1 MWSALHHL
9 FAHIARVDSMVQK
22 EKERCR
28 QFLTDFRTP
37 SFGKEVGGAAHY
49 TDLIQSVA
57 DGAETRI
64 CIDLND
70 VQMHEPAL
78 ALAIVQNSRRYADLF
93 ASAIDELMPAMP
105 LALAHNASLQDILRV
120 ARLERANEAS
130 AADADGAG
138 AGASSDPRRLFPP
151 RLMRTYE
158 VRFAPLVDTAAKP
171 LRLRDIGAI
180 NVGKLVTAECMVV
193 RASDVKPQIDVAAY
207 TW

>member
-1 MWSALHHL
+1 ML
-9 FAHIARVDSMVQK
+9 QK

-49 TDLIQSVA
+49 ADLIQSVA

-93 ASAIDELMPAMP
+93 ATAIDELMPAAP

-120 ARLERANEAS
+120 ARLERANEAATS
-130 AADADGAG
+130 GDGEAGAG
-138 AGASSDPRRLFPP
+138 AGAGAGSDPRRLFPP

-171 LRLRDIGAI
+171 LKLRDIGAI